1 MIKYFGFMFEI
12 WNKTTLLKK
21 KKKSF
26 LLTISS
32 KSDQTRSFLRI

>member
-21 KKKSF
+21 KKKKFSINDF
-26 LLTISS
+26 FEVWSNP
-32 KSDQTRSFLRI
+32 

>member
-21 KKKSF
+21 KKKFSINDF
-26 LLTISS
+26 FEVWSNP
-32 KSDQTRSFLRI
+32 